1 VDGDNDRLKIKVI
14 KNVERFRIPPK
25 VAVSSPI
32 HQAIVFVCR
41 SIPEGWTSVRY
52 GIFHVAKIEARN

>member
-1 VDGDNDRLKIKVI
+1 MKVI

-32 HQAIVFVCR
+32 HQTIAFVFR

-52 GIFHVAKIEARN
+52 GIFHVAKIEVRN